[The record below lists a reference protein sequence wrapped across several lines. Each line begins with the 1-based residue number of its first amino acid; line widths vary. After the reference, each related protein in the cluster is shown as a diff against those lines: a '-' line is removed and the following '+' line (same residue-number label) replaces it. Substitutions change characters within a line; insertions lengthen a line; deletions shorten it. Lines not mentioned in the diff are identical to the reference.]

1 MMIVVLFLLTSVVC
15 ALLYRVID
23 VGVSLTF
30 AQEEIEQLRRLNEV
44 VIRYHR
50 TRCEDFDNESQV
62 ESFEK
67 DGFLV
72 INGVEFLCE
81 QDEDGVFRLL
91 AR

>member
-1 MMIVVLFLLTSVVC
+1 MIIVILLLLASAVC
-15 ALLYRVID
+15 VLLYRVID
-23 VGVSLTF
+23 AGVSLTF

-50 TRCEDFDNESQV
+50 TRCEDFDDEEET
-62 ESFEK
+62 ESFKK

-72 INGVEFLCE
+72 VNGVEFLCE
-81 QDEDGVFRLL
+81 QDEEGVYRLL